1 MRADMVKTEEV
12 QVKRPTVSLIKY
24 KSSPHSLATALK
36 ESNAFEK
43 RME

>member
-1 MRADMVKTEEV
+1 MVKDEEV

-24 KSSPHSLATALK
+24 KYSPHSLATALK